1 MGHDIVLYP
10 DEFPIGLQDL
20 RPVGDQDGTREDI
33 DIDLVDFFITG
44 NVGVDLAAQFGM
56 PMSFYCAGGYGLVS
70 KTK

>member
-10 DEFPIGLQDL
+10 DEFPIGPQDL

-44 NVGVDLAAQFGM
+44 NVAIFLQQKN
-56 PMSFYCAGGYGLVS
+56 LE
-70 KTK
+70 K

>member
-44 NVGVDLAAQFGM
+44 NVGVDLAAQFGIANEFFTV
-56 PMSFYCAGGYGLVS
+56 SGGYGLVR
-70 KTK
+70 